1 MIDEITA
8 KRLAIIRHLYEKG
21 LELSYLGEPTNGL
34 SVLPLH
40 DSVEMFMRLCADVR
54 GIRVE
59 RSTTFMQYFTLL
71 PDLAC
76 KARMD
81 NLNNRRVSLKHH
93 GQLPSSIDVEVSRVN
108 VTDFFSQN
116 TPTFFGCVLKDVSL
130 DVLITYPSVKDYLS
144 KYRAF
149 LAEGKYGDA
158 QAQCQ
163 IAFLELL
170 DAYFKQYDR
179 GLDLVHSPATNAY
192 YLRKPNLEENT
203 DRCIEDI
210 KDDIIKINEAI
221 NIMNLGINYFKYSD
235 FKAMGPIINR
245 WHRTDGKDYDYYI
258 MSIDQYDKDTAETCY
273 NFVVDC
279 ALQLQNKKMF
289 I

>member
-1 MIDEITA
+1 MIDEIAA
-8 KRLAIIRHLYEKG
+8 KRLAIIRHLYERG

-34 SVLPLH
+34 SVLSFH

-54 GIRVE
+54 GVRVE
-59 RSTTFMQYFTLL
+59 RSTTFLQYFTLL
-71 PDLAC
+71 PEMTC
-76 KARMD
+76 KAQMD

-93 GQLPSSIDVEVSRVN
+93 GQLPSTMDVEVSRVN
-108 VTDFFSQN
+108 VTDFFNQN
-116 TPTFFGCVLKDVSL
+116 TPIFFGCELKDVSL
-130 DVLITYPSVKDYLS
+130 EVLIAYPSVKDYLS
-144 KYRAF
+144 IYRGF
-149 LAEGKYGDA
+149 LAEGKYGEA

-170 DAYFKQYDR
+170 DAYCKQHGR

-203 DRCIEDI
+203 DKCIEDI

-221 NIMNLGINYFKYSD
+221 NIMNLGINYFKYSE
-235 FKAMGPIINR
+235 FKAMGPIINQ
-245 WHRTDGKDYDYYI
+245 WHKAEGKDYDYYI
-258 MSIDQYDKDTAETCY
+258 MSIDQYDENTAETCY
-273 NFVVDC
+273 NFVVNS
-279 ALQLQNKKMF
+279 ALQLQNKKLF